1 MLFGAKGRMKMVVA
15 VNNATNKLF
24 KFKSGKYNLKEQAAW
39 KSRTAFVE
47 DTLHAI
53 IREAANREVIS
64 FARCCYGIQLNRS
77 KNEDRYQM
85 SYEDAVNY
93 WHNFDAKVYQIA

>member
-1 MLFGAKGRMKMVVA
+1 MVVA

-39 KSRTAFVE
+39 KSKTAFIE
-47 DTLHAI
+47 DTLGEI
-53 IREAANREVIS
+53 LREAANREAVT
-64 FARCCYGIQLNRS
+64 FARCCYGIQLGRS
-77 KNEDRYQM
+77 DMEDRYRL
-85 SYEDAVNY
+85 SYDDAVSY